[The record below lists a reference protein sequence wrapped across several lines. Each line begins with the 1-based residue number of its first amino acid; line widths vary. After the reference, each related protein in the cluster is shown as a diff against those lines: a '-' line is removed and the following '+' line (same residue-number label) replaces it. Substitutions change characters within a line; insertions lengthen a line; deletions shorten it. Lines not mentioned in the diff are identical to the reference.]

1 MGVGS
6 SIKFWHD
13 PWFRG
18 LSLKDNFPEL
28 YSIACNRDA
37 SVAELLALSW
47 HRSTVIWAMIPQCLM
62 WAIWWER
69 NAHTFEGNERSIHDL
84 ILLFLQTL
92 LELSN
97 ASSLYFCFFS

>member
-37 SVAELLALSW
+37 SVAELLALRLPSKFN
-47 HRSTVIWAMIPQCLM
+47 RQAQIYGDL
-62 WAIWWER
+62 
-69 NAHTFEGNERSIHDL
+69 GHDPSVSHVGYL
-84 ILLFLQTL
+84 VGTKC
-92 LELSN
+92 S
-97 ASSLYFCFFS
+97 YFRRK

>member
-1 MGVGS
+1 MGDGS

-18 LSLKDNFPEL
+18 LSLKDNFAEL

-47 HRSTVIWAMIPQCLM
+47 PSKFNRQAQICSDL
-62 WAIWWER
+62 
-69 NAHTFEGNERSIHDL
+69 GHDPS
-84 ILLFLQTL
+84 
-92 LELSN
+92 LSHVWYLVGTKC
-97 ASSLYFCFFS
+97 SYFQSK